1 MRTLKLLSFLTL
13 FIFVNISLAQDLM
26 EKVKKILTESKA
38 EVAVAFYDFN
48 TNKSILINE
57 NIVFHA
63 ASTMKTPVMLEVFR
77 QAEQGFFSLDDS
89 IVIKNSFCSI
99 VDSSEYSMNI
109 TDDSDGDLYKLIG
122 NKTTIYD
129 LVFKM
134 ITESSNL
141 ATNLL
146 IDLIKPSNIMTTLKN
161 YGINGV
167 NVLRGVEDQL
177 AYEQGLNNTVTALG
191 LMTMYKKMAKKELV
205 SENASNEMIN
215 ILTNQKHRSMI
226 PALLPEGTITAT
238 KSGSITGIRH
248 DSGIIFMPDG
258 RKYVM
263 VFLSKNVVDIQQT
276 NNLCARIA
284 KLLTTNQE

>member
-177 AYEQGLNNTVTALG
+177 AYEQGLNNTVTAFG
-191 LMTMYKKMAKKELV
+191 LMTMCKKMAKKELV
-205 SENASNEMIN
+205 SEKASNEMIN

>member
-13 FIFVNISLAQDLM
+13 FIFVNISLAQNLM

-38 EVAVAFYDFN
+38 EVAVAFYDFT

-205 SENASNEMIN
+205 SEKASNEMIN

-276 NNLCARIA
+276 NNLCARIV

>member
-13 FIFVNISLAQDLM
+13 FIFVNISLAQNLM

-38 EVAVAFYDFN
+38 EVAVAFYDFT

-276 NNLCARIA
+276 NNLCARIV

>member
-38 EVAVAFYDFN
+38 EVAVAFYDFT

-276 NNLCARIA
+276 NNLCARIV

>member
-1 MRTLKLLSFLTL
+1 
-13 FIFVNISLAQDLM
+13 M

-38 EVAVAFYDFN
+38 EVAVAFYDFT

-177 AYEQGLNNTVTALG
+177 AYEQGLNNTVTAFG
-191 LMTMYKKMAKKELV
+191 LMTMCKKMAKKELV
-205 SENASNEMIN
+205 SEKASNEMIN

>member
-38 EVAVAFYDFN
+38 EVAVAFYDFT

-177 AYEQGLNNTVTALG
+177 AYEQGLNNTVTAFG
-191 LMTMYKKMAKKELV
+191 LMTMCKKMAKKELV

-284 KLLTTNQE
+284 KLLTTGQE

>member
-38 EVAVAFYDFN
+38 EVAVAFYDFT

-284 KLLTTNQE
+284 KLLTTGQE

>member
-38 EVAVAFYDFN
+38 EVAVAFYDFT

>member
-38 EVAVAFYDFN
+38 EVAVAFYDFT

-177 AYEQGLNNTVTALG
+177 AYEQGLNNTVTAFG
-191 LMTMYKKMAKKELV
+191 LMTMCKKMAKKELV

-276 NNLCARIA
+276 NNLCARIV

>member
-1 MRTLKLLSFLTL
+1 MRTLKSLSFLTL

>member
-13 FIFVNISLAQDLM
+13 FIFVNISLAQNLM

-38 EVAVAFYDFN
+38 EVAVAFYDFT

>member
-13 FIFVNISLAQDLM
+13 FIFVNISLAQNLM

-38 EVAVAFYDFN
+38 EVAVAFYDFT

-284 KLLTTNQE
+284 KLLTTGQE

>member
-13 FIFVNISLAQDLM
+13 FIFVNISLAQNLM

-38 EVAVAFYDFN
+38 EVAVAFYDFT

-177 AYEQGLNNTVTALG
+177 AYEQGLNNTVTAFG
-191 LMTMYKKMAKKELV
+191 LMTMCKKMAKKELV

-276 NNLCARIA
+276 NNLCARIV

>member
-1 MRTLKLLSFLTL
+1 
-13 FIFVNISLAQDLM
+13 M

-38 EVAVAFYDFN
+38 EVAVAFYDFT

-177 AYEQGLNNTVTALG
+177 AYEQGLNNTVTAFG
-191 LMTMYKKMAKKELV
+191 LMTMCKKMAKKELV
-205 SENASNEMIN
+205 SEKASNEMIN

-284 KLLTTNQE
+284 KLLTTGQE

>member
-38 EVAVAFYDFN
+38 EVAVAFYDFT

-177 AYEQGLNNTVTALG
+177 AYEQGLNNTVTAFG
-191 LMTMYKKMAKKELV
+191 LMTMCKKMAKKELV